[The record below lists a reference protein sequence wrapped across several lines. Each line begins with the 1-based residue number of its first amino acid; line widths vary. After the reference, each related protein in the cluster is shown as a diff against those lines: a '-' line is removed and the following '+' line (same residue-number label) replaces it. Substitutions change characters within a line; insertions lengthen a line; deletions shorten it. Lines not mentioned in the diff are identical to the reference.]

1 MSITATWTSVGSVR
15 IPLIHTC
22 TTTRTNSHTPVS
34 ISSISNASG
43 KLQIN
48 TYPASHYIED
58 KDIIKIEGINGLPQN
73 LSRATVTGTQSL
85 VCTDI
90 AYSSSYSLISP
101 RTVTRYNQG
110 VHIRAV
116 VTAFGKQVVLVS
128 TVSPY
133 TFDVAPFLR
142 TGLIEQAKPAPTLNT
157 ITSAGGN
164 MAYTYSVQLQ
174 EWGLNA
180 AGVPEAF
187 ISAGS
192 TVNNSS
198 LQAYMAY
205 PLIDYLVST
214 TSNGKVLNCL
224 PIMKAGR
231 STTLL
236 VSYAFDSAA
245 GVPGIFLKRIQGP
258 AINDINYTGT
268 AGDKVLTLGVQI
280 GNDDKL
286 LVRPTLGG
294 VPKGVEYEI
303 YPSDISGHVVRWR
316 SRNGAVE
323 TLEVL
328 ATDEEVSVST
338 TQWRKENSI
347 GDMVGERVNT
357 MTFEITDGRIADALV
372 DGWGF
377 EVDDKPASL
386 VERRLITNS
395 RGVEIQRIK
404 LQWKL

>member
-1 MSITATWTSVGSVR
+1 MSITATWTSYGSVR
-15 IPLIHTC
+15 VPLVHTC

-34 ISSISNASG
+34 ISSISNNNG

-48 TYPASHYIED
+48 TSTTHYIED

-73 LSRATVTGTQSL
+73 LSRATVTGVNTL
-85 VCTDI
+85 ICTDI
-90 AYSSSYSLISP
+90 PYSASYTLAAT

-142 TGLIEQAKPAPTLNT
+142 AGLIEQAKPAPALNS

-187 ISAGS
+187 IAAGS

-214 TSNGKVLNCL
+214 TATGKVLNLL
-224 PIMKAGR
+224 PYLKVGR
-231 STTLL
+231 TVTIL
-236 VSYAFDSAA
+236 VSYAFDTAD
-245 GVPGIFLKRIQGP
+245 GIPGIFVRKIKG
-258 AINDINYTGT
+258 AAVSDVNYSGT
-268 AGDKVLTLGVQI
+268 AGDKVLTLAVQV
-280 GNDDKL
+280 GDRDKL
-286 LVRPTLGG
+286 LVRATLNGTK
-294 VPKGVEYEI
+294 KGTDYEI
-303 YPSDISGHVVRWR
+303 YPSDIAGHVVRWR
-316 SRNGAVE
+316 SRNGAVD

-338 TQWRKENSI
+338 TQWRKENSV

-357 MTFEITDGRIADALV
+357 LTFEVTDGRIADALV

-386 VERRLITNS
+386 IERRLITNS

>member
-1 MSITATWTSVGSVR
+1 MSITANWTTRGSVR
-15 IPLIHTC
+15 VPLIHTC

-48 TYPASHYIED
+48 TSPNSHYIED

-73 LSRATVTGTQSL
+73 LSRAWVTGTTTL

-90 AYSSSYSLISP
+90 AYSAAYTLGATKTI
-101 RTVTRYNQG
+101 TRYNQG

-116 VTAFGKQVVLVS
+116 VTAFGKQIVLVS

-133 TFDVAPFLR
+133 AFDVAPFLKA
-142 TGLIEQAKPAPTLNT
+142 GLIEQAKPAPALNS
-157 ITSAGGN
+157 ITNVGGN

-187 ISAGS
+187 ISSGS
-192 TVNNSS
+192 TVNNSN

-205 PLIDYLVST
+205 PLLDYLVSST
-214 TSNGKVLNCL
+214 ATGKVLNSL
-224 PIMKAGR
+224 PYLKVGR
-231 STTLL
+231 NTTVL
-236 VSYAFDSAA
+236 VSYAFDNAT
-245 GVPGIFLKRIQGP
+245 GVPGIFLKRIAGGSV
-258 AINDINYTGT
+258 NDINYSGI

>member
-48 TYPASHYIED
+48 TSTTHYIED
-58 KDIIKIEGINGLPQN
+58 KDIVKIEGINGLPQN
-73 LSRATVTGTQSL
+73 LSRAWVTGTTTL

-90 AYSSSYSLISP
+90 AYSAAYTLGATKTI
-101 RTVTRYNQG
+101 TRYNQG

-116 VTAFGKQVVLVS
+116 VTAFGKQIVLVS

-133 TFDVAPFLR
+133 AFDVAPFLKA
-142 TGLIEQAKPAPTLNT
+142 GLIEQAKPAPALNS
-157 ITSAGGN
+157 ITNVGGN
-164 MAYTYSVQLQ
+164 MAYTYAVQLQ

-192 TVNNSS
+192 TVNKTD

-214 TSNGKVLNCL
+214 TSNGKVLNSL
-224 PIMKAGR
+224 PFLKVGR

-236 VSYAFDSAA
+236 VSYAFDTAT
-245 GVPGIFLKRIQGP
+245 GVPGIFLKRIKGG
-258 AINDINYTGT
+258 AVNDVNYSGV
-268 AGDKVLTLGVQI
+268 AGDKILTLGVQI
-280 GNDDKL
+280 GDDDKL
-286 LVRPTLGG
+286 LVRATLDGT
-294 VPKGVEYEI
+294 PKGVEYEI
-303 YPSDISGHVVRWR
+303 YPSDIAGHVVRWR

>member
-1 MSITATWTSVGSVR
+1 MSITATWTTRGSVR
-15 IPLIHTC
+15 VPLIHTC

-48 TYPASHYIED
+48 TSPASHYIED
-58 KDIIKIEGINGLPQN
+58 KDIIKIEGVSGLPQN
-73 LSRATVTGTQSL
+73 LSRATVTGTTTL

-90 AYSSSYSLISP
+90 AYSAGYTLIPPS
-101 RTVTRYNQG
+101 TVTRYNQG

-142 TGLIEQAKPAPTLNT
+142 AGLIEQAKPAPALNP
-157 ITSAGGN
+157 ITNTGGN

-187 ISAGS
+187 IAAGS

-198 LQAYMAY
+198 LQTYMAY
-205 PLIDYLVST
+205 PLLDYLVSAT
-214 TSNGKVLNCL
+214 ATGKVLNLL
-224 PIMKAGR
+224 PYLKVGR
-231 STTLL
+231 TVTIL
-236 VSYAFDSAA
+236 VSYAFDTAA
-245 GVPGIFLKRIQGP
+245 GVPGIFVRKIKG
-258 AINDINYTGT
+258 AAVSDVNYSGT
-268 AGDKVLTLGVQI
+268 AGDKVLTLAVQV
-280 GNDDKL
+280 GDQDKL
-286 LVRPTLGG
+286 LVRATLNGTK
-294 VPKGVEYEI
+294 KGTDYEI
-303 YPSDISGHVVRWR
+303 YPSDIAGHVVRWR
-316 SRNGAVE
+316 SRNGAVD

-386 VERRLITNS
+386 IERRLITNS

>member
-1 MSITATWTSVGSVR
+1 
-15 IPLIHTC
+15 
-22 TTTRTNSHTPVS
+22 
-34 ISSISNASG
+34 
-43 KLQIN
+43 
-48 TYPASHYIED
+48 
-58 KDIIKIEGINGLPQN
+58 
-73 LSRATVTGTQSL
+73 
-85 VCTDI
+85 
-90 AYSSSYSLISP
+90 
-101 RTVTRYNQG
+101 
-110 VHIRAV
+110 
-116 VTAFGKQVVLVS
+116 
-128 TVSPY
+128 
-133 TFDVAPFLR
+133 
-142 TGLIEQAKPAPTLNT
+142 
-157 ITSAGGN
+157 

-187 ISAGS
+187 IAAGS

-245 GVPGIFLKRIQGP
+245 GVPGIFLKRIQGA

-316 SRNGAVE
+316 SRNGAIE

-328 ATDEEVSVST
+328 ATDEEVAVST

-357 MTFEITDGRIADALV
+357 MTFEIIDGRVADALV

-386 VERRLITNS
+386 VERKLITNS

>member
-15 IPLIHTC
+15 IPLVHTC
-22 TTTRTNSHTPVS
+22 TTTRTNSHTPAT
-34 ISSISNASG
+34 ISSLSNASG
-43 KLQIN
+43 KLQITTSAAHN
-48 TYPASHYIED
+48 IED
-58 KDIIKIEGINGLPQN
+58 KDIIKIEGVSGLPQN
-73 LSRATVTGTQSL
+73 LSRATVTGVNTL
-85 VCTDI
+85 ICTDI
-90 AYSSSYSLISP
+90 PYSAAYTLGATK
-101 RTVTRYNQG
+101 TVTRYNQG

-142 TGLIEQAKPAPTLNT
+142 AGLIEQAKPAPALNS
-157 ITSAGGN
+157 ITNTGGN

-187 ISAGS
+187 IAAGS

-198 LQAYMAY
+198 LQTYMAY
-205 PLIDYLVST
+205 PLLDYLVSAT
-214 TSNGKVLNCL
+214 ATGKVLNLL
-224 PIMKAGR
+224 PYLKVGR
-231 STTLL
+231 TVTIL
-236 VSYAFDSAA
+236 VSYAFDTAA
-245 GVPGIFLKRIQGP
+245 GVPGIFVRKIKG
-258 AINDINYTGT
+258 AAVSDVNYSGT
-268 AGDKVLTLGVQI
+268 AGDKVLTLAVQV
-280 GNDDKL
+280 GDQDKL
-286 LVRPTLGG
+286 LVRATLNGTK
-294 VPKGVEYEI
+294 KGTDYEI

-316 SRNGAVE
+316 SRNGAVD

>member
-1 MSITATWTSVGSVR
+1 MSITANWTTRGSVR
-15 IPLIHTC
+15 VPLVHTC

-48 TYPASHYIED
+48 TSPNSHYIED

-73 LSRATVTGTQSL
+73 LSRAWVTGTTTL

-90 AYSSSYSLISP
+90 AYSAAYTLGATK
-101 RTVTRYNQG
+101 TVTRYNQG

-116 VTAFGKQVVLVS
+116 ITAFGKQVVLVS

-133 TFDVAPFLR
+133 AFDVAPFLKA
-142 TGLIEQAKPAPTLNT
+142 GLIEQAKPAPALNS

-180 AGVPEAF
+180 VGVPEAF

-192 TVNNSS
+192 TVNKTD

-205 PLIDYLVST
+205 PLIDYLVSST
-214 TSNGKVLNCL
+214 ATGKVLNSL
-224 PIMKAGR
+224 PYLKVGR
-231 STTLL
+231 NTTVL
-236 VSYAFDSAA
+236 VSYAFDNAT
-245 GVPGIFLKRIQGP
+245 GVPGIFLKRIAGGSV
-258 AINDINYTGT
+258 NDINYSGI

-303 YPSDISGHVVRWR
+303 YPSDIAGHVVRWR
-316 SRNGAVE
+316 SRNGAIE

-328 ATDEEVSVST
+328 ATDEEVAVST

-347 GDMVGERVNT
+347 GDMVGERINT
-357 MTFEITDGRIADALV
+357 MTFEIIDGRIADALA

-377 EVDDKPASL
+377 EVDDKPASF
-386 VERRLITNS
+386 VERRFIINS

>member
-48 TYPASHYIED
+48 TSAAHYIED

-142 TGLIEQAKPAPTLNT
+142 AGLIEQAKPAPALNSINNT
-157 ITSAGGN
+157 GGN

-187 ISAGS
+187 IAAGS

-198 LQAYMAY
+198 LQTYMAY
-205 PLIDYLVST
+205 PLLDYLVSAT
-214 TSNGKVLNCL
+214 ATGKVLNLL
-224 PIMKAGR
+224 PYLKVGR
-231 STTLL
+231 TVTIL
-236 VSYAFDSAA
+236 VSYAFDTAA
-245 GVPGIFLKRIQGP
+245 GVPGIFVRKIKG
-258 AINDINYTGT
+258 AAVSDVNYSGT
-268 AGDKVLTLGVQI
+268 AGDKVLTLAVQV
-280 GNDDKL
+280 GDQDKL
-286 LVRPTLGG
+286 LVRATLNGTK
-294 VPKGVEYEI
+294 KGTDYEI
-303 YPSDISGHVVRWR
+303 YPSDIAGHVVRWR
-316 SRNGAVE
+316 SRNGAVD

-386 VERRLITNS
+386 VERKLITNS